1 MVDRLLKQRGCISG
15 SHSCV
20 FYNTVLF
27 FPFQRHECGHLLNI
41 WETTEFWILLLFP
54 GHLPVLGIVAV
65 GSGLALIIFGI
76 SSFLIYRWVW
86 LHPAVLPVCAAFNS
100 NLRNL
105 GFWWIWFFFFY
116 SSQRKK
122 VRKRERER
130 HVWSRI
136 NGLCFYRCQCGIYTI
151 VAVATAQQVMVLK
164 QRCSVFELPSELICQ
179 PQQPVLQFSLND
191 H

>member
-105 GFWWIWFFFFY
+105 GFWWIWFFFFLLL
-116 SSQRKK
+116 SKK
-122 VRKRERER
+122 ESKKKRERNMFEAGLMGCASIGAS
-130 HVWSRI
+130 VVFTQLLPWQQLSRW
-136 NGLCFYRCQCGIYTI
+136 RC
-151 VAVATAQQVMVLK
+151 
-164 QRCSVFELPSELICQ
+164 
-179 PQQPVLQFSLND
+179 
-191 H
+191 

>member
-1 MVDRLLKQRGCISG
+1 MWTSVEHMRDNWVLNPSPVSRSSASSRYCSGGIRLSAHHFRYLQLPHLQVSLIAS
-15 SHSCV
+15 SCCFLSV
-20 FYNTVLF
+20 
-27 FPFQRHECGHLLNI
+27 
-41 WETTEFWILLLFP
+41 LLLTQT
-54 GHLPVLGIVAV
+54 LEIWV
-65 GSGLALIIFGI
+65 SGE
-76 SSFLIYRWVW
+76 SD
-86 LHPAVLPVCAAFNS
+86 
-100 NLRNL
+100 
-105 GFWWIWFFFFY
+105 FFFFY

-151 VAVATAQQVMVLK
+151 VAVATAQQVTVLK